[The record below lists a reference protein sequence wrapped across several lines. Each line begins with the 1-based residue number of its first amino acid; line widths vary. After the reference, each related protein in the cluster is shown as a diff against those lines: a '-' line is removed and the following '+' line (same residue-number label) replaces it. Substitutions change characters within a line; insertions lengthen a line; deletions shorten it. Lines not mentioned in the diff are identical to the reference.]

1 MKPSLRRVLR
11 TKETHGNEWVQE
23 SDDVEIVELVESLE
37 AQVVGLRAERDQL
50 QAELSAATDAA
61 KESESEAFDPP
72 RVPSRVRDYVAWWK
86 LALLTVLVLAPWAVI
101 GSIVWLLAA

>member
-11 TKETHGNEWVQE
+11 TKDTQGNEWVQE

-37 AQVVGLRAERDQL
+37 AQVAGLRAERDQL
-50 QAELSAATDAA
+50 QAELSEATGAAR
-61 KESESEAFDPP
+61 ESVAEELGVPH
-72 RVPSRVRDYVAWWK
+72 VPSRVRDYVAWWK
-86 LALLTVLVLAPWAVI
+86 LALLTVLVLAPWVVI

>member
-50 QAELSAATDAA
+50 KVALSAATDATR
-61 KESESEAFDPP
+61 ESESEAFGPP

>member
-1 MKPSLRRVLR
+1 MKPSLKRVLR
-11 TKETHGNEWVQE
+11 TKEPQGNEWVQE

-50 QAELSAATDAA
+50 KAELSVAAGAA
-61 KESESEAFDPP
+61 RESEAEGFAPP
-72 RVPSRVRDYVAWWK
+72 RAPGRVRDYVAWWK
-86 LALLTVLVLAPWAVI
+86 LALLTVLVLAPWVVI